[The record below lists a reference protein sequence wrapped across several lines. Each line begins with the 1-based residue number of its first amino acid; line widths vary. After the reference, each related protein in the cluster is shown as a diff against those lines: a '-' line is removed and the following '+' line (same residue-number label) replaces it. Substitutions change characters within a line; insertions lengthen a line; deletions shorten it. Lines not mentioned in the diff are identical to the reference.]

1 MTLQSSTQPET
12 PLRVA
17 VTGASGKL
25 GVAVVEDLTAH
36 GHRVITLDQT
46 RPADPATG
54 ARVDLTDYGQTVDAL
69 GGIEDRHEGL
79 DAVVHLAALPSPG
92 LAPDVATFEN
102 NILASYHV
110 FRAALRLGIRNIVH
124 ASSETLLGI
133 PFAQDPPYLPVDEE
147 YPARPE
153 STYSLVKHLEE
164 TMAHQLVRW
173 HPDLKMVGLRFSN
186 VMAVEDYA
194 QFPGYDADPTS
205 RDWNLW
211 AYIDRRDGAQAVRKA
226 LAWEHTGYETFV
238 IANDDSVMSR
248 SSAELAATRFPDVR
262 VTRELGEHESLLS
275 NAKAKRLLGFAPEH
289 SWRDHV

>member
-1 MTLQSSTQPET
+1 M
-12 PLRVA
+12 RVA

-25 GVAVVEDLTAH
+25 GSAVVEDLTAH
-36 GHRVITLDQT
+36 GHQVVVLDQT
-46 RPADPATG
+46 PPEDPSIG
-54 ARVDLTDYGQTVDAL
+54 SRVDLTDYGQTVDAL
-69 GGIEDRHEGL
+69 GGIDDRHGGL
-79 DAVVHLAALPSPG
+79 DAVVHLAALPAPG
-92 LAPDVATFEN
+92 LATDVATFEN
-102 NILASYHV
+102 NMLATYHV
-110 FRAALRLGIRNIVH
+110 FHAALRVGIRNIVH

-133 PFAQDPPYLPVDEE
+133 PFEQDPPYLPVDED

-164 TMAHQLVRW
+164 TMAEQLVRW
-173 HPDLKMVGLRFSN
+173 TPGLKIVGLRFSN
-186 VMAVEDYA
+186 VMRVEDYA
-194 QFPGYDADPTS
+194 QFPEFDADPAS

-226 LAWEHTGYETFV
+226 LTWQHHGHATFV

-248 SSAELAATRFPDVR
+248 STAELAAARFPDVP
-262 VTRELGEHESLLS
+262 VTKELGEHESLLS